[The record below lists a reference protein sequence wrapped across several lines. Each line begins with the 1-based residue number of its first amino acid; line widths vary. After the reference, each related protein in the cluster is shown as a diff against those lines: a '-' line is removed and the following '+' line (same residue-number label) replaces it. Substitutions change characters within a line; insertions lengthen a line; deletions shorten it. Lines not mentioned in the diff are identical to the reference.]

1 MYSLFQML
9 QFRAVFASGQV
20 GQRRAKLKAIYN
32 DYFSQPGTSSFLSQ
46 TVANYLNL
54 MNWQATEEEA
64 KKTQNLI
71 GESTLRSLFHCS
83 RTRVPDA
90 SGGMSVHSFAK
101 QYQVTDA
108 QLEYI
113 LLTERAM
120 SKSWC
125 DLETIFERKN
135 LLKRSFQL
143 HLPLD
148 RVLLRLHQLNA
159 PQATLYYFL
168 NQIADCNKRLSMS
181 RTVNCAKATIES
193 YVGLKLK
200 ADLVVYKDSLPAGSP
215 ERFYADK
222 CIAKCK

>member
-1 MYSLFQML
+1 MV
-9 QFRAVFASGQV
+9 QFKTVLASGQA
-20 GQRRAKLKAIYN
+20 GQRRARLKAIYN

-54 MNWQATEEEA
+54 MNWQATEEESR
-64 KKTQNLI
+64 KSLNLV
-71 GESTLRSLFHCS
+71 GQSTLQSLFHCS
-83 RTRVPDA
+83 RTHQWTDA

-101 QYQVTDA
+101 QYQVPDA

-125 DLETIFERKN
+125 DLETIFEKKN
-135 LLKRSFQL
+135 LLKKSFQL
-143 HLPLD
+143 HIPLD
-148 RVLLRLHQLNA
+148 RVLLRLHQLDA

-168 NQIADCNKRLSMS
+168 NQIADCNGRLLMS
-181 RTVNCAKATIES
+181 RTVNCAKATIDS

-222 CIAKCK
+222 CIAKLK